1 MYKYLIKITNVI
13 MLIFITIFVILGASQ
28 EIELQEYNGTIE
40 HLNFNTLI
48 SYPDKILNQENQN
61 SSIYDETKITPS
73 EFKKILQELYSNN
86 FILISLSELYFID
99 NNIIY
104 PKKLLLPKNKKPL
117 VLSFNNVT
125 YKSSY
130 QNTGEIDK
138 IIIDNEDRLATYSTK
153 QSIQNRIA
161 HDNEFLP
168 ILESFI
174 QDNPSFSFNNARGI
188 IFFTINNGILGY
200 KINNKNSSS
209 KHDIKRVSEIV
220 RRLKNLGW
228 EFGSN
233 NYDNSSDFALNEI
246 EFINNICLWKKHIS
260 PIINSTPHYSSFN
273 GENIT
278 IDETKLKVLLDNNF
292 YSFFYDSN
300 TPNLTIKNNYLLMS
314 KKRVDGNSLRNNPEI
329 FTDLFD
335 CKKVYDNQTRL
346 IPYPNKN

>member
-1 MYKYLIKITNVI
+1 MYKHLIKITNVI

-86 FILISLSELYFID
+86 YILISLSELYFID

-200 KINNKNSSS
+200 KINHKNSSS

-246 EFINNICLWKKHIS
+246 EFINNITLWKQHIK
-260 PIINSTPHYSSFN
+260 P
-273 GENIT
+273 
-278 IDETKLKVLLDNNF
+278 LL
-292 YSFFYDSN
+292 
-300 TPNLTIKNNYLLMS
+300 
-314 KKRVDGNSLRNNPEI
+314 I
-329 FTDLFD
+329 F
-335 CKKVYDNQTRL
+335 
-346 IPYPNKN
+346 